1 MSKQLLH
8 DANIL
13 AFLQFK
19 CRKAMSESMAMSV
32 FRDPRSSDSFCE
44 GSLDCCGMQMKPD
57 RKSRLGVEG
66 PQSCGKYKLP
76 GEIERRQGSFCDSTI
91 RQRGGA
97 TSAGKV
103 IGMEVLNTFQV
114 LCKGDDQRMGHG
126 NNSVFI
132 AFALAYVYRATSEI
146 YVFDAQGQAF

>member
-19 CRKAMSESMAMSV
+19 CRKAMSKSMAMSV

-76 GEIERRQGSFCDSTI
+76 GEIERRQGGFCDSTI

-103 IGMEVLNTFQV
+103 IGMEIRSASPVMYIGSAQTRL
-114 LCKGDDQRMGHG
+114 HG
-126 NNSVFI
+126 TTKVFI
-132 AFALAYVYRATSEI
+132 KFALAYVY
-146 YVFDAQGQAF
+146 